1 MQRPLSIIIWGP
13 TAQPSPWPKC
23 VLTARQGGSHQ
34 WWCTRRSWRS
44 RRERGERERVGGV
57 AYDEDEP
64 EARLASVAPANLC
77 SGEPILLPNTVRRVS
92 KRQQCGLHTSGGS
105 VGLHYQFFPV
115 RSYAISKQE
124 FKNSFLAGFNV
135 SLGCAWDRYIPKPY
149 YSTAVVIRVFI
160 SYYPPTKMPP
170 ISPTLPQKGP
180 TLPIS
185 RKT

>member
-1 MQRPLSIIIWGP
+1 MRSHSQAGGK
-13 TAQPSPWPKC
+13 SPVVVYKAL
-23 VLTARQGGSHQ
+23 VAIAKGK
-34 WWCTRRSWRS
+34 
-44 RRERGERERVGGV
+44 RREGEGGWGGV

-92 KRQQCGLHTSGGS
+92 KRQQCGLHPSGGS

-124 FKNSFLAGFNV
+124 FKNSFSAGFNV

-149 YSTAVVIRVFI
+149 YSTAVIRVFI